1 MPRIS
6 TYPVDT
12 VVTDNDKFI
21 GTDGDN
27 ENTTKN
33 FRVSNL
39 GTYFLESGI
48 LGGVSKQVAF
58 PSASAV
64 WNVQHNYNRYPSIT
78 TVDSSGNVV
87 VGDII
92 YDDSNTITVTF
103 SAPFSGV
110 AYLN

>member
-12 VVTDNDKFI
+12 VVTDNDKLI

-27 ENTTKN
+27 ENRTKN
-33 FRVSNL
+33 FRVFNL

-64 WNVQHNYNRYPSIT
+64 WSIQHNYNRYPSIT